1 MNKEFQDFIVQ
12 IITFLKEN
20 EVILENIISY
30 EEQQKEEILKH
41 ANNGWFYDM
50 NFTTFESK
58 KLDDKFFMEHFEN
71 NIEYICK
78 SLVDNYPKRAKIIEK
93 AIKSHKIGDYELS
106 IPVLL
111 SQIDGIYKEET
122 QTEYFQK
129 LEKKKTTIEEN
140 VIKEIK
146 NSHNDIMNILII
158 PFCSNLTISYSE
170 KDRNKSG
177 LNSFDLNR
185 HAILHGESTDYG
197 TKINSLKTIS
207 FLNFTAQFFAEL
219 KYQKYTSS
227 KS

>member
-58 KLDDKFFMEHFEN
+58 KFDDKFFMEHFEN

-78 SLVDNYPKRAKIIEK
+78 SLVDSYPKRAKIIEK

-111 SQIDGIYKEET
+111 IQIDGIYKEET
-122 QTEYFQK
+122 QTEYFIK
-129 LEKKKTTIEEN
+129 LGKKKVKIEEN
-140 VIKEIK
+140 IVKKIK
-146 NSHNDIMNILII
+146 NNNKDIMNILISLFNSSL
-158 PFCSNLTISYSE
+158 PISYSE
-170 KDRNKSG
+170 NLRKEKG
-177 LNSFDLNR
+177 INSFDLNR